1 MIDQSPTPTDKSGTD
16 SEIVN
21 DDAATIAALRQK
33 IEFYEAIINN
43 LPNDLVVFDTNHTYV
58 LINQTAIKDNELRKF
73 MLGKTDFDY
82 CEHRKVP
89 NAIALQRREKF
100 NYVMDN
106 KAIYKWEEAKDVSG
120 KTEVVSRTMRPVL
133 GKDGDVKYVLGYGM
147 DISELRA
154 AERSLQELN
163 RHLQEQVADRTRELT
178 ESNIS
183 LENFAYSVSHDLR
196 GPLRHVAAYT
206 ALLKRSIQA
215 NDTEAQTNYLNY
227 IIDSAKKMEQQIDG
241 LLQLSRISSNTLNLE
256 SFNIEPQF
264 QAALSVYKNYYS
276 VSDIQATIQADTEV
290 YADKNLMSTV
300 IENLISNAIKY
311 SKPKGSVNIDIN
323 YTLADKEIIFSIAD
337 QGIGFDMGQY
347 DKLFGIFQRMNQ
359 DNEVEGLGI
368 GLSHVKQIIDKHNG
382 KIWAESVPGQ
392 GTTFF
397 FTLPR

>member
-1 MIDQSPTPTDKSGTD
+1 MIDHSLNPNSISKALPVDTS
-16 SEIVN
+16 
-21 DDAATIAALRQK
+21 DDATTIAALRQK

-43 LPNDLVVFDTNHTYV
+43 LPNDLVVFDTSHTYV
-58 LINQTAIKDNELRKF
+58 LINHTAIKDIELRKF

-82 CEHRKVP
+82 CELRNVP

-106 KAIYKWEEAKDVSG
+106 KAIYKWEEAKDIHG
-120 KTEVVSRTMRPVL
+120 KTEVMSRTMRPVL
-133 GKDGDVKYVLGYGM
+133 DKEGDVKYVLGYGM

-206 ALLKRSIQA
+206 ALLKRSLQA

-264 QAALSVYKNYYS
+264 KAALSVYKNYYS
-276 VSDIQATIQADTEV
+276 ISDIHATIQADTEV
-290 YADKNLMSTV
+290 QADKNLMSTV

-311 SKPKGSVNIDIN
+311 SKPKGAVHINISH
-323 YTLADKEIIFSIAD
+323 TCTDKEVIFSIAD
-337 QGIGFDMGQY
+337 QGIGFDMSQY
-347 DKLFGIFQRMNQ
+347 DKLFGIFQRMHQN
-359 DNEVEGLGI
+359 NEVEGLGI

-382 KIWAESVPGQ
+382 RIWAESVPGQ